1 MSVQYLGQLV
11 VSFWCHKEAT
21 VLQLHLSVLEEI
33 VQHRQYIPLCLLYPL
48 QDEQAAFQSSLYS
61 TLQQE
66 RGWEGRRWEERE
78 GKREEMGGEE
88 RGGRGRKEWT
98 MIGA

>member
-66 RGWEGRRWEERE
+66 RGGEGRE
-78 GKREEMGGEE
+78 GKREEMGG
-88 RGGRGRKEWT
+88 KEWT